1 MLCGGLSTRMGED
14 KGLMD
19 FKGEPLILNIL
30 KTVNK
35 FANEVLLIFRDDIQL
50 NKYKTNL
57 KDIISFEYFN
67 FNLKFFVDEFKGKG
81 PLAGILVGLS
91 NINNEYALVLPC
103 DSPFVSEFFINS
115 IFSKMEISN
124 ENYDSIV
131 PQWKNGDLE
140 PLHSIYTVKTK
151 NIILKMISNDKRDV
165 KSFIGEIN
173 SLMASSEIL
182 DPTGMSFKNF
192 NKPEDIII

>member
-1 MLCGGLSTRMGED
+1 MGED
-14 KGLMD
+14 KGLMN

-35 FANEVLLIFRDDIQL
+35 FADEVLLIFRDDIQL

-140 PLHSIYTVKTK
+140 PLHSIYSVKTK

-173 SLMASSEIL
+173 SLMVASEIL

>member
-1 MLCGGLSTRMGED
+1 MGED
-14 KGLMD
+14 KGLMN

-30 KTVNK
+30 KTVNNS
-35 FANEVLLIFRDDIQL
+35 ADEVLLIFRDDHQL
-50 NKYKTNL
+50 KKYKNT
-57 KDIISFEYFN
+57 IIEFIGLEFFN

-115 IFSKMEISN
+115 IFNKMDISKED
-124 ENYDSIV
+124 YDSIV

-173 SLMASSEIL
+173 SLFVESEIL